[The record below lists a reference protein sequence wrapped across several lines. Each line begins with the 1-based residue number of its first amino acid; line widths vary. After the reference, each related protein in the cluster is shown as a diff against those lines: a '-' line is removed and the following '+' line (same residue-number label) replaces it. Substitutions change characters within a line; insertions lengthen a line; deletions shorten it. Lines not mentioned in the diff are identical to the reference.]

1 MIFSLVGAVKA
12 VVAVVLVFLGT
23 IVIHEFGHFI
33 VAKWSGVAVP
43 TFAVGFGPKLVK
55 WFRNGTEYSI
65 RPYLFGG
72 FVQLAGEVPQDSL
85 FRKGEK
91 IAVVLDE
98 RDTIVQVGEP
108 DDVRGGDVFRLVDLD
123 LSDRLTMTLDAD
135 GDVRTYKVKPH
146 ARLMTSRKNSMP
158 IVERHEQV
166 LGKPLWQRAS
176 IILAGPVMNFLLAGI
191 LFAVVYMHTGVPL
204 NQPVLGQIEAGS
216 PAQAAGLMAGD
227 QVLSVSGS
235 KVTDWMSFVNAIQAD
250 KSNPPAPLDLKVLR
264 SGHVVNVEVKPKMVT
279 IPGGGHVPQLG
290 IHQPVT
296 YSVTKTVP
304 SGFSSVYYASAN
316 TLGYL
321 FHQVI
326 AHHQFQNLA
335 GPVGIADV
343 IGQQAQSGVWNV
355 LMIAGL
361 LSLNLGL
368 MNLLPIPVLDGGRLL
383 FMIVELFR
391 GKALDPRKE
400 GLVHIVGFALL
411 MLFGV
416 MITYR
421 DVLRLF

>member
-1 MIFSLVGAVKA
+1 MGALKA
-12 VVAVVLVFLGT
+12 VVAVVLVFLGS

-33 VAKWSGVAVP
+33 VAKWCGVAVP
-43 TFAVGFGPKLVK
+43 TFSVGFGPKLLRWV
-55 WFRNGTEYSI
+55 RGGTEYSI

-85 FRKGEK
+85 FRLGEE
-91 IAVVLDE
+91 ISVVLDDHQ
-98 RDTIVQVGEP
+98 RIIQVGEP
-108 DDVRGGDVFRLVDLD
+108 QDVPHGERAVLRALD
-123 LSDRLTMTLDAD
+123 LTDRLTMTLETDN
-135 GDVRTYKVKPH
+135 GVHTYHVKPH
-146 ARLMTSRKNSMP
+146 ARLMTNARNSMP

-176 IILAGPVMNFLLAGI
+176 IILAGPVMNFLLAGV
-191 LFAVVYMHTGVPL
+191 LFAAVFMHIGVPL
-204 NQPVLGQIEAGS
+204 NTPVVGAVEPGS
-216 PAQAAGLMAGD
+216 PAQTAGLVAGD
-227 QVLSVSGS
+227 KVLAVNGQPL
-235 KVTDWMSFVNAIQAD
+235 TTWMSLVQAIQSD
-250 KSNPPAPLDLKVLR
+250 TSKPPAPLQLQ
-264 SGHVVNVEVKPKMVT
+264 VEHQGQVETLQVT
-279 IPGGGHVPQLG
+279 PRLTANGPQLG
-290 IHQPVT
+290 IQQPVT
-296 YSVTKTVP
+296 FQPAKTIP
-304 SGFSSVYYASAN
+304 TGFATVYTASAG
-316 TLGYL
+316 TLGVL

-326 AHHQFQNLA
+326 QHHQFQDLS

-355 LMIAGL
+355 LMIAGM

-368 MNLLPIPVLDGGRLL
+368 MNLLPIPALDGGRLL

-400 GLVHIVGFALL
+400 GLVHVVGFALL